1 MLAPIARTP
10 PRLRQAM
17 LAALLAALTGCTAV
31 GPDYRTPALDV
42 PAHWIEAGAAAS
54 GENPDGLRT
63 WWRAFNDPLL
73 DRLVEQTLAH
83 NQELEIA
90 LARLRQARAER
101 VQIAAAALPD
111 VSVGAVGE
119 AVRGSKAL
127 SAQPGGRART
137 WQLGFDASWEL
148 DLFGG
153 TRRAVEAADAGIQ
166 ALAEDHRALQ
176 VSLVAELVSDY
187 AGLRAAQ
194 LRLAIALDN
203 IRTLAEAE
211 RLAERA
217 HRNGLG
223 TLADVTQARAERE
236 TAEAQPPL
244 LEADI
249 ARFSHAIGALAGG
262 FPGNWHAAL
271 ATPAPA
277 LSLPADLPLSLPSEV
292 IRQRP
297 DLRADERRL
306 AAATA
311 RIGVAEAERFPT
323 FRIPL
328 GIGTTASAIHD
339 LFSGASLAWSAA
351 MQGSQP
357 LYDAGRA
364 RAGVSAAQANAD
376 AARRVYERDVRSAL
390 RDVEDALTAW
400 SSERR
405 RQAALQPAVA
415 DGQRALQQA
424 TQRYARGLSAYLPVL
439 VAQRSL
445 NQARDA
451 LALSQLAQLQGG
463 IALYKALGAGWSDTT
478 LVPAP
483 GQHAA
488 APEPLPGAAPGR

>member
-1 MLAPIARTP
+1 MHASLPRTQ
-10 PRLRQAM
+10 PRLRQA
-17 LAALLAALTGCTAV
+17 LLASLLAVLAGCTTV
-31 GPDYRTPALDV
+31 GPDYRTPTLDV
-42 PAHWIEAGAAAS
+42 PAHWIEANAAMS
-54 GENPDGLRT
+54 DGDHDGLRT
-63 WWRAFNDPLL
+63 WWRAFQDPLL
-73 DRLVEQTLAH
+73 DRLVDQTLTH
-83 NQELEIA
+83 NQDLDIA

-101 VQIAAAALPD
+101 VQIASAAMPE
-111 VSVGAVGE
+111 VSVGAAGE
-119 AVRGSKAL
+119 AVRSSKAL

-137 WQLGFDASWEL
+137 WHLGFDASWEL

-187 AGLRAAQ
+187 AGLRVAQ
-194 LRLAIALDN
+194 RRLAIAQDN

-211 RLAERA
+211 RLAEQAQRS
-217 HRNGLG
+217 GLG

-236 TAEAQPPL
+236 MAEAQPPL
-244 LEADI
+244 LHADV
-249 ARFSHAIGALAGG
+249 ARFSHAIGVLTGG
-262 FPGNWHAAL
+262 FPGDWHATL

-277 LSLPADLPLSLPSEV
+277 LPMPADLPLSLPSDV

-311 RIGVAEAERFPT
+311 QIGVAQAARFPR

-328 GIGTTASAIHD
+328 GIGTSASVIHD

-351 MQGSQP
+351 MQGSHS
-357 LYDAGRA
+357 LYDGGRT
-364 RAGVSAAQANAD
+364 RAGVTAAQAKAD
-376 AARRVYERDVRSAL
+376 AVRRIYERDVRVAL

-400 SSERR
+400 TSERQ
-405 RQAALQPAVA
+405 RQAALQKAVA
-415 DGQRALQQA
+415 DGQQALQQA
-424 TQRYARGLSAYLPVL
+424 SQLYTRGLSAYLPVL

-445 NQARDA
+445 NQARDT

-463 IALYKALGAGWSDTT
+463 IALYKALGAGWSDSSR
-478 LVPAP
+478 VPESEQRVAME
-483 GQHAA
+483 ATA
-488 APEPLPGAAPGR
+488 TR

>member
-1 MLAPIARTP
+1 
-10 PRLRQAM
+10 
-17 LAALLAALTGCTAV
+17 
-31 GPDYRTPALDV
+31 
-42 PAHWIEAGAAAS
+42 
-54 GENPDGLRT
+54 
-63 WWRAFNDPLL
+63 
-73 DRLVEQTLAH
+73 
-83 NQELEIA
+83 
-90 LARLRQARAER
+90 
-101 VQIAAAALPD
+101 
-111 VSVGAVGE
+111 
-119 AVRGSKAL
+119 
-127 SAQPGGRART
+127 
-137 WQLGFDASWEL
+137 
-148 DLFGG
+148 LFGG

-194 LRLAIALDN
+194 LRLAIAQDS

-211 RLAERA
+211 RLAEQA
-217 HRNGLG
+217 HRGGLG

-249 ARFSHAIGALAGG
+249 ARFSHAIGVLAGG
-262 FPGNWHAAL
+262 FPGDWNADL
-271 ATPAPA
+271 ATSAPA
-277 LSLPADLPLSLPSEV
+277 LPMPADLPLSLPSEV

-311 RIGVAEAERFPT
+311 QIGVAEAARFPK

-328 GIGTTASAIHD
+328 GIGTTASVIHD

-351 MQGSQP
+351 MQYSQP
-357 LYDAGRA
+357 LYDAGGTK
-364 RAGVSAAQANAD
+364 AGVTAAQANAD
-376 AARRVYERDVRSAL
+376 AIRRVYERDVRSAL

-400 SSERR
+400 PSA
-405 RQAALQPAVA
+405 RQRPA
-415 DGQRALQQA
+415 ALQQA
-424 TQRYARGLSAYLPVL
+424 AVESQRALDQTTQLYARGLSAYLPVL

-463 IALYKALGAGWSDTT
+463 IAFYKALGAGGTDRALLFHSDQG
-478 LVPAP
+478 PAA
-483 GQHAA
+483 QTAA
-488 APEPLPGAAPGR
+488 TH